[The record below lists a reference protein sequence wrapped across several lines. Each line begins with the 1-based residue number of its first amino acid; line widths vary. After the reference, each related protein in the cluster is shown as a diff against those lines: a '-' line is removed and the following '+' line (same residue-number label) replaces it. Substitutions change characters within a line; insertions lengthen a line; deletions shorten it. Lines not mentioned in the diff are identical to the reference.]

1 MKALAIPFRLNQP
14 TLDDLRYWVDKVTNK
29 DNRCRI
35 GIIGGG
41 PGGLMTAYLLQ
52 KRVPVPADIMIFEAS
67 SRLGGKIVTRQFQTT
82 PINYEAGA
90 AELYD
95 YSKLGPDPL
104 RELVEELGLITS
116 PMDGDTVVLGDH
128 ILETYGDIRRAFGEP
143 TVQALKRFLR
153 RARTAITPAEY
164 YESDWKEDN
173 ACSLSHRS
181 FRALLDSI
189 PDEHARK
196 YVQVSVHSDLATEPH
211 KTSAMYGLQNYL
223 MNEPEY
229 MSLYTIHGGIERL
242 PQELAKRLS
251 AQILLNHP
259 ITKVEKTAEGGY
271 RLSARHNGTI
281 VAEEFDYVVVALPNN
296 WILAIDWAD
305 ETLSR
310 AMQRHHAHYDHPAHY
325 LRVSV
330 LFDSPFWRSRINDS
344 YFMTDAFG
352 GCCVYDESSRTNA
365 GSGGVLGWLLAGE
378 AAETM
383 SNLDDESLIAAVL
396 DSLPTELG
404 DPRASFREARIH
416 RWVGAVNGLPGGRMA
431 REPVARHR
439 PEPIQ
444 HPGLFV
450 VGDYLFDSTLNGV
463 LDSAD
468 LATELL
474 TDELIRKTLPTTN
487 YTFSGSAPTNG
498 NLVGVSAACTA
509 TTPST

>member
-1 MKALAIPFRLNQP
+1 
-14 TLDDLRYWVDKVTNK
+14 
-29 DNRCRI
+29 
-35 GIIGGG
+35 
-41 PGGLMTAYLLQ
+41 MTAYLLQ
-52 KRVPVPADIMIFEAS
+52 KRISVPSEITIFEAS
-67 SRLGGKIVTRQFQTT
+67 PRVGGKIVTRQFQTA

-104 RELVEELGLITS
+104 RELVEELGLKTS
-116 PMDGDTVVLGDH
+116 PMDGDTVVMDNQ

-143 TVQALKRFLR
+143 TVRELKRFLR
-153 RARTAITPAEY
+153 RARAAITPLEY

-173 ACSLSHRS
+173 ACKLSQRS
-181 FRALLDSI
+181 FRALLDTI
-189 PDEHARK
+189 PDEAARK
-196 YVQVSVHSDLATEPH
+196 YIQVAVHSDLATEPH

-229 MSLYTIHGGIERL
+229 MSLYTIDGGIERL

-251 AQILLNHP
+251 ARILLNHP
-259 ITKVEKTAEGGY
+259 VTRVERTSEGDY
-271 RLSARHNGTI
+271 RIFAKNKGTNI
-281 VAEEFDYVVVALPNN
+281 CEEFDYVVVALPNN
-296 WILAIDWAD
+296 WIPAVNWAG

-310 AMQRHHAHYDHPAHY
+310 AMHRHHAYYDYPAHY

-330 LFDSPFWRSRINDS
+330 LFDSPFWRSHIHDS
-344 YFMTDAFG
+344 YFMIDAFG
-352 GCCVYDESSRTNA
+352 GCCVYDESSRTKA

-383 SNLDDESLIAAVL
+383 SNFSDESLIAAVL
-396 DSLPTELG
+396 ESLPAELG
-404 DPRASFREARIH
+404 DARASFREARIH
-416 RWVGAVNGLPGGRMA
+416 RWIGAVNGLPAGRVA
-431 REPVARHR
+431 REPITRHC
-439 PEPIQ
+439 PEPTQ

-474 TDELIRKTLPTTN
+474 TDDITRKTLPAQN
-487 YTFSGSAPTNG
+487 YILSGSSPTPTG
-498 NLVGVSAACTA
+498 SLAGVTAAAFSSTP
-509 TTPST
+509 PST